1 MDSDEDG
8 KNLVVDFMLSMPI
21 TQFEAFC
28 EDLGIDDPAS
38 FRESLKEVLEA
49 FKHSIN

>member
-1 MDSDEDG
+1 MSSEEDG
-8 KNLVVDFMLSMPI
+8 KNLVVDFILSMPI

-38 FRESLKEVLEA
+38 FRESLKEV